1 MPFGESRG
9 TRGPCSQGAES
20 LVGGHGPETDKY
32 RTANDAL
39 CSEREEPGAEREGT
53 RSRVGWVFRGSVE
66 AAVWLCGRWAAEAG
80 RGGSCAG
87 RRNAP
92 ARAHGLG
99 HQGPKLG
106 TRGES
111 VMRRGQGSG
120 GAQSDVTFTG
130 ISPGLRTPG
139 TRAAQALPREIRV
152 LFAHCLAQLCI
163 LTAFKPRPCRLFS
176 CLCLCF
182 NAIISAL
189 SEPHWEKIH
198 V

>member
-99 HQGPKLG
+99 HQGPKPG

-111 VMRRGQGSG
+111 VMGRECHEKRTGLRRG
-120 GAQSDVTFTG
+120 
-130 ISPGLRTPG
+130 P
-139 TRAAQALPREIRV
+139 IRCH
-152 LFAHCLAQLCI
+152 FYWD
-163 LTAFKPRPCRLFS
+163 FPRPQDSRYQSSPSSSSGDSRVVCSLFGS
-176 CLCLCF
+176 TLHSHC
-182 NAIISAL
+182 I
-189 SEPHWEKIH
+189 
-198 V
+198 